1 MTPSGHIRCI
11 YTVLANPKYEA
22 CSEIA
27 KCMNCLVAS
36 MLLYCCAGNIR
47 DSNSLSYCVWV
58 KLCIYRTHR
67 PYGSICTTSTTTT
80 LQPDLSGADVQLRK
94 VFGTPPDFAIAS
106 HISPLQGDVLQA
118 TSTLV
123 GQLVQGRVEDLN
135 AVDIGLTAWS
145 LGTLVDLDSSVRSSE
160 MRQLIDV
167 LAVHAVSSNVME
179 QQADEACRH
188 WARLLKGLA
197 DIGVKCHESQA
208 VSACFSAAITERM
221 PVLIKAKQVCEP
233 QSVSNAFHATVQ
245 VSFKTLAPFV
255 SAVAD
260 DVDRVMEGSNA
271 QDWSNLLWAC
281 AKQDESGSGQLGQ
294 GMPVILRGAAP
305 AMASLAMCGSVV
317 PQDLSNVLW
326 AFARFSWYDAS
337 AVGEL
342 ASAIAKQA
350 RGNLTTDQN
359 LANTLWALSKLGWYD
374 VSVYSKL
381 TSAFVQNFN
390 DAKSQG
396 LSNVL
401 LGCAEARHWD
411 SSMEGLAE
419 FVSKQSE
426 QQWGKWNGQDLA
438 NSLYAWA
445 VLTAAGPNAASA
457 SPSFKSMAQQLFSQ
471 VSKRGPSAFIDL
483 ELSQLFVAHQVA
495 VYRKLPGD
503 SLYADAQLL
512 EKVVA
517 ADKAYMNELQRMVKG
532 GEINEVAA
540 ALQRVG
546 YEVEVAQ
553 VVQNGGLKRRVP
565 LLAQGVAVRVMFV
578 DAYFR
583 SPPDLL
589 SGSKQIH
596 VVLAGWVC
604 GSSIVIPE
612 AEWAGMQGDTQ
623 QQQAYVVRR
632 MHEALKS

>member
-1 MTPSGHIRCI
+1 
-11 YTVLANPKYEA
+11 
-22 CSEIA
+22 
-27 KCMNCLVAS
+27 
-36 MLLYCCAGNIR
+36 
-47 DSNSLSYCVWV
+47 V

-80 LQPDLSGADVQLRK
+80 FWLDLSGADVHFRK

-118 TSTLV
+118 SSTLV
-123 GQLVQGRVEDLN
+123 GQLVQVRVEDLN

-145 LGTLVDLDSSVRSSE
+145 LGTLVDLDSSVRSIE
-160 MRQLIDV
+160 LRQLVDA
-167 LAVHAVSSNVME
+167 LAVRAVSSNVME

-188 WARLLKGLA
+188 WSRLLKGLA
-197 DIGVKCHESQA
+197 DVGVKCHESQA

-221 PVLIKAKQVCEP
+221 PVLIKAKQICEP
-233 QSVSNAFHATVQ
+233 QSVSNAFHATVT
-245 VSFKTLAPFV
+245 VSFKILAPFV

-271 QDWSNLLWAC
+271 QDWSNLLWSC

-305 AMASLAMCGSVV
+305 ALASLAISGSVV
-317 PQDLSNVLW
+317 PQEVSNALW
-326 AFARFSWYDAS
+326 AFARFSFFDAS
-337 AVGEL
+337 VVGDL

-350 RGNLTTDQN
+350 RDKPTTTQSISN
-359 LANTLWALSKLGWYD
+359 ALWALSKLGWYEA
-374 VSVYSKL
+374 SVYSTL
-381 TSAFVQNFN
+381 TLAFVH
-390 DAKSQG
+390 KSSSADPQHF
-396 LSNVL
+396 SNVL

-426 QQWGKWNGQDLA
+426 QQWERWESQHLTNT
-438 NSLYAWA
+438 LYAWA

-457 SPSFKSMAQQLFSQ
+457 SPSFKVMAQQLFSQ
-471 VSKRGPSAFIDL
+471 VSKRGPSAFGDL
-483 ELSQLFVAHQVA
+483 GLRQLFVAHQVA
-495 VYRKLPGD
+495 VYGKLLGD
-503 SLYADAQLL
+503 GLSANAMLL
-512 EKVVA
+512 EKIVA
-517 ADKAYMNELQRMVKG
+517 ANDASMSDLLRMVKG
-532 GEINEVAA
+532 GDINEVAA

-546 YEVEVAQ
+546 YEVEKAQ
-553 VVQNGGLKRRVP
+553 IVQDLGLKRMVP
-565 LLAQGVAVRVMFV
+565 LLAQGVAVRVMSV
-578 DAYFR
+578 DDYFR

-604 GSSIVIPE
+604 GSSIVVPE
-612 AEWAGMQGDTQ
+612 AEWADLKSDPQ
-623 QQQAYVVRR
+623 QQQAYMAQRMQEVVRIG
-632 MHEALKS
+632 L

>member
-1 MTPSGHIRCI
+1 MD
-11 YTVLANPKYEA
+11 A
-22 CSEIA
+22 
-27 KCMNCLVAS
+27 
-36 MLLYCCAGNIR
+36 
-47 DSNSLSYCVWV
+47 
-58 KLCIYRTHR
+58 
-67 PYGSICTTSTTTT
+67 
-80 LQPDLSGADVQLRK
+80 
-94 VFGTPPDFAIAS
+94 
-106 HISPLQGDVLQA
+106 
-118 TSTLV
+118 
-123 GQLVQGRVEDLN
+123 
-135 AVDIGLTAWS
+135 
-145 LGTLVDLDSSVRSSE
+145 
-160 MRQLIDV
+160 
-167 LAVHAVSSNVME
+167 LAVRAVSSNVME
-179 QQADEACRH
+179 QQANEACRH
-188 WARLLKGLA
+188 WARLLKSLA

-221 PVLIKAKQVCEP
+221 PMFTKAKQVCEP
-233 QSVSNAFHATVQ
+233 QSVSNAFHATVTA
-245 VSFKTLAPFV
+245 SYFSSLEPLV
-255 SAVAD
+255 SAVAGELS
-260 DVDRVMEGSNA
+260 RVMKGADA
-271 QDWSNLLWAC
+271 QAWASVIWAC
-281 AKQDESGSGQLGQ
+281 AKQEESGSGRLGQ
-294 GMPVILRGAAP
+294 GIEAILQGAAP
-305 AMASLAMCGSVV
+305 AMASLARSGSVV
-317 PQDLSNVLW
+317 PQNLSNALW
-326 AFARFSWYDAS
+326 AFASFSWYDVDLVS
-337 AVGEL
+337 EL
-342 ASAIAKQA
+342 AEAMECLAHRSDTAPQA
-350 RGNLTTDQN
+350 LGNG
-359 LANTLWALSKLGWYD
+359 LWALAKLGWYD
-374 VSVYSKL
+374 VSVYSTL
-381 TSAFVQNFN
+381 TSAFVKKFN
-390 DAKSQG
+390 DATFQG

-401 LGCAEARHWD
+401 FSCAEVRHWD